1 VTTKNAT
8 TATVTALYPPRMPFR
23 NRRRSAPLAS
33 PRLPVAGTGTV
44 GSVFEAIGSELGGAT
59 TVGRRAVESFDRS
72 SLSGSRF
79 GTSSNAS
86 VRDRFGDSRGLHW
99 TELLTVDM
107 SATQGS
113 GLLATPAGWVVEPS
127 PAQTARRSRRPPRPI
142 PDQGDDRHEA
152 ALTGGPRSAVHD
164 NGYPSSLDTVHG
176 APRRGGGHLNT
187 HSRRPTSP
195 PGAWVSSSL
204 S

>member
-1 VTTKNAT
+1 
-8 TATVTALYPPRMPFR
+8 M
-23 NRRRSAPLAS
+23 S
-33 PRLPVAGTGTV
+33 G
-44 GSVFEAIGSELGGAT
+44 FEAIGSELGGAT
-59 TVGRRAVESFDRS
+59 TVSRRAVEPFDRS
-72 SLSGSRF
+72 SLSASRF

-86 VRDRFGDSRGLHW
+86 VRGRFGDSRGLHR

-113 GLLATPAGWVVEPS
+113 CLLAMPAGWVVDPS
-127 PAQTARRSRRPPRPI
+127 RARTARSRRPPRPI
-142 PDQGDDRHEA
+142 QDHGDDRHEA

-187 HSRRPTSP
+187 HSCRPTSP
-195 PGAWVSSSL
+195 LGAWVSSSL